1 MIEKKQQ
8 LLCTFTSATNLA
20 LTLDYIKTY
29 YKVSKDKFFLYREG
43 TPSANLSC
51 LVIYNIEEN
60 LRTGGL
66 AKNTIL
72 IHRKKHF
79 NSFYT
84 INGLNTLI
92 QTINNGVLDKTY
104 QVDWSLYTDKLITS
118 ADNQLRIIDI
128 FFEKIIYG

>member
-29 YKVSKDKFFLYREG
+29 YKVSKDKFFLYRED